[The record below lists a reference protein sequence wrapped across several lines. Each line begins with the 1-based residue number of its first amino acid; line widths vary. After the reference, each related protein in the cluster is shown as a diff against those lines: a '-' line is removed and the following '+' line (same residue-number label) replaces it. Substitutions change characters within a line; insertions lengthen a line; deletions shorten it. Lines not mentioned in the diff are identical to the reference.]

1 MDHPSN
7 GGDGLQ
13 ATTNH
18 DELTDAVRVEVL
30 GSLDQ
35 ASRPSLVHMIQTLRS
50 RGVQSHVSVDL
61 SRASRVES
69 TALAGLR
76 ADLNT
81 MEGAPVTLG
90 GGVSLLLTGTEAEQ
104 PDGNTV
110 VPIREITEVLEAEY
124 AAAFEAPSPSDAEP
138 LPVPLAIRPLADYS
152 DDELYAASDEV
163 FSLLD
168 DPEAVGGPDLLG
180 RYNDIGEEILRR
192 TPLTELLNPAEERQA
207 AS

>member
-18 DELTDAVRVEVL
+18 DELTGTVRVDVL

-50 RGVQSHVSVDL
+50 RGIQSHVAVDL
-61 SRASRVES
+61 SRAARVES

-76 ADLNT
+76 TDLNT
-81 MEGAPVTLG
+81 MEDAPVTLG

-124 AAAFEAPSPSDAEP
+124 AAAFKAPSLSDAEP
-138 LPVPLAIRPLADYS
+138 LPVPLAIRPLAAYS

-192 TPLTELLNPAEERQA
+192 TPITELLNPAEERQA